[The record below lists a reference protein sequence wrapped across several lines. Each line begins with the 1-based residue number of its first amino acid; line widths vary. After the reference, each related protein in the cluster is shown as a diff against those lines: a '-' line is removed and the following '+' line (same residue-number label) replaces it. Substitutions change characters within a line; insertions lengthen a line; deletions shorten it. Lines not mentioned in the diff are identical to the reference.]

1 MTPERLQEQKA
12 LSGDKMPC
20 SPHSGEINNVSAD
33 TGRGNEMGMRP
44 GGQAVEVG
52 RIGGVENERE

>member
-52 RIGGVENERE
+52 RMGRGG